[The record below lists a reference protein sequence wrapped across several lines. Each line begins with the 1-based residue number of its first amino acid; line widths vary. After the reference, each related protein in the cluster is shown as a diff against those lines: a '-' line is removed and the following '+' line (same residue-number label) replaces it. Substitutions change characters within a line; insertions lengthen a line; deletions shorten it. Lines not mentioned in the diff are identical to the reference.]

1 MSITL
6 AIGTTV
12 SIASTYGASKTM
24 SAVSNANPAV
34 ATLEASHGVI
44 VGDVIQIVSGW
55 DLLNGRVCRI
65 SAVSTNDVT
74 LEGVSTTDTNIFPV
88 GSGIGSV
95 REITAW
101 TEITQITRDYQ
112 VSGGTQNFAD
122 TSTLKNRDD
131 TRIPT
136 SRAPYDVALPVYDDP
151 TLGFVTVVET
161 ADDTATAT
169 AGRFVYPNTSRTFF
183 NGYWTIGKVAT
194 VQDST
199 LRNGVSISFA
209 ARPIR
214 YAT

>member
-1 MSITL
+1 MAITL

-12 SIASTYGASKTM
+12 SIASTYGSVKAM
-24 SAVSNANPAV
+24 SAVTNANPAV

-44 VGDVIQIVSGW
+44 VGDVIQLVSGW
-55 DLLNGRVCRI
+55 DLLNGRVVRV

-74 LEGVSTTDTNIFPV
+74 LEGVNTADTNLFPV
-88 GSGIGSV
+88 GSGTGSV

-136 SRAPYDVALPVYDDP
+136 SRSPYDVALPVYDDP
-151 TLGFVTVVET
+151 SLGFVSVVET
-161 ADDTATAT
+161 ADETATAT

-183 NGYWTIGKVAT
+183 NGFWTIGRVAT

-199 LRNGVSISFA
+199 LRNGVTVSFA

-214 YAT
+214 YAS